1 MLWSVSLCLLSA
13 FSQYLG
19 RGLVPHSICI
29 RGLFRLRPRAW
40 PLSRCLQV
48 VLCCPGPPAWSCC
61 LCPRCLTLDGGSL
74 AVHARDSGE
83 SLVLL
88 TASRARRSPRLVTS
102 PHCRPPGPASTIAR
116 SGHALPRGFNL
127 AGPGSSFLVSGGLPS
142 LFWTLDS
149 FPRATT
155 PGGLDQCPLESPA
168 FCRLPPFPVQ
178 WPQES
183 SDLGRSVTG
192 CPASEQT
199 LLGTHSLPRA

>member
-1 MLWSVSLCLLSA
+1 MAWYGVVWYGMVWYGLVWYGMVW
-13 FSQYLG
+13 YDIVWYG
-19 RGLVPHSICI
+19 MVRGLASI
-29 RGLFRLRPRAW
+29 LAW
-40 PLSRCLQV
+40 
-48 VLCCPGPPAWSCC
+48 
-61 LCPRCLTLDGGSL
+61 
-74 AVHARDSGE
+74 
-83 SLVLL
+83 
-88 TASRARRSPRLVTS
+88 
-102 PHCRPPGPASTIAR
+102 

-183 SDLGRSVTG
+183 YDLGRSVTG
-192 CPASEQT
+192 SPASEQT